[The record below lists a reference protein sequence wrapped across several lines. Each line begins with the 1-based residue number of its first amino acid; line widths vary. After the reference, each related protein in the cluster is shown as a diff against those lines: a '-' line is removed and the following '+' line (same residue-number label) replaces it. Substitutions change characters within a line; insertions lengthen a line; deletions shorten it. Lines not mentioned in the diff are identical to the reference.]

1 MPCSNYF
8 QLKGNNKQEK
18 LLGFSSSNYN
28 AMYRDI
34 QMYPYLYYVYTH
46 LTLELNLYT
55 LEYLQKNK
63 YNTFILLFFL
73 LLKIIFEKLETK
85 DR

>member
-46 LTLELNLYT
+46 IYTTLELNLYT
-55 LEYLQKNK
+55 LEYLQKK
-63 YNTFILLFFL
+63 KIQYLHITFFST
-73 LLKIIFEKLETK
+73 LENHI
-85 DR
+85 

>member
-28 AMYRDI
+28 EIYRDI
-34 QMYPYLYYVYTH
+34 QIYPYLYYAYTH
-46 LTLELNLYT
+46 NVRMPLYT
-55 LEYLQKNK
+55 VEYLQKNK
-63 YNTFILLFFL
+63 YNTFILLFL
-73 LLKIIFEKLETK
+73 YS
-85 DR
+85 